1 MALALKQQLKLT
13 QQLLMTPQ
21 LQQAIKLLQLSRLE
35 LAETIRQEIEQNPL
49 LEEISPGD
57 SEYEMTDEPLSA
69 GEEIPETKEPE
80 KTGEVNIEDHVSSMQ
95 EINWED
101 DYENYYDAG
110 FSFTRETPDRN
121 RLTQIDFLT
130 KETSL
135 QSHLQ
140 WQLSHAELSPKLEE
154 AGLFVI
160 GNLDQHGFLADVTI
174 EDITREVGCD
184 ADTAREAIAIIQ
196 EMDPAGVGATNVQD
210 SLLLQLKRLDLDE
223 SLAAEIIKDHLNSL
237 ELKNYG
243 TIAKAT
249 KRPVKEVLAAIDVIT
264 NLNPFPGEQY
274 TQREIPYII
283 PDVYVHKVVDE
294 YLIILNDEGLPSLKV
309 SSAYEQIVDGDS
321 NASAE
326 TKAYIKEKLRDA
338 VWLIKSMQQ
347 RQRTI
352 YKVVGSLLKFQKEF
366 FDKGVQHLK
375 PLVLRDVAEDI
386 GMHESTISRVTTNK
400 YIHTPQ
406 GIFELKYFFSTAIP
420 QQDGES
426 LAAESIRQR
435 IKEMIKNENPDKPLT
450 DNAISKALSQ
460 ENITIARRTVA
471 KYREQMGILP
481 VKHRR
486 KPKM

>member
-1 MALALKQQLKLT
+1 
-13 QQLLMTPQ
+13 MTPQ

-35 LAETIRQEIEQNPL
+35 LADTIRQEIEQNPL
-49 LEEISPGD
+49 LEEISPSD
-57 SEYEMTDEPLSA
+57 ADYEISANSLSA
-69 GEEIPETKEPE
+69 TEEIPDTPEPE
-80 KTGEVNIEDHVSSMQ
+80 KTGEVNMDDVSSMQ

-101 DYENYYDAG
+101 DYANYYDAG
-110 FSFTRETPDRN
+110 FSFTKETPERN

-130 KETSL
+130 KETNL

-140 WQLSHAELSPKLEE
+140 WQLSHAELSKELKE

-160 GNLDQHGFLADVTI
+160 GNLNQHGFLEVTL
-174 EDITREVGCD
+174 EDITREIGCD
-184 ADTAREAIAIIQ
+184 EETARRAIAIIQ
-196 EMDPAGVGATNVQD
+196 EMDPPGVAAIDVQE
-210 SLLLQLKRLDLDE
+210 SLLLQLKRLELDDT
-223 SLAAEIIKDHLNSL
+223 LAAEIIKDHLHSL

-243 TIAKAT
+243 DIAKAT
-249 KRPVKEVLAAIDVIT
+249 KRAIKEVLAAIEVIT
-264 NLNPFPGEQY
+264 GLNPFPGEQY
-274 TQREIPYII
+274 TAREVHYVI
-283 PDVYVHKVVDE
+283 PDVFIHKVGDE
-294 YLIILNDEGLPSLKV
+294 YLIVLNDEGLPRLKV
-309 SSAYEQIVDGDS
+309 SSDYEQIVDGDT

-352 YKVVGSLLKFQKEF
+352 YKVVESLLKFQKEF
-366 FDKGVQHLK
+366 FEKGVQHLK

-386 GMHESTISRVTTNK
+386 EMHESTVSRVTTNK

-420 QQDGES
+420 QKDGES

-435 IKEMIKNENPDKPLT
+435 IKNMIKNENPDKPLT
-450 DNAISKALSQ
+450 DNAISMILTQ
-460 ENITIARRTVA
+460 ENIKVARRTVA
-471 KYREQMGILP
+471 KYREQLGILP

>member
-1 MALALKQQLKLT
+1 MALVLKQQLKLT

-35 LAETIRQEIEQNPL
+35 LADTIRQEIEQNPL
-49 LEEISPGD
+49 LEEINPDDPDYEISPD
-57 SEYEMTDEPLSA
+57 ALPA
-69 GEEIPETKEPE
+69 NEELPESKESE
-80 KTGEVNIEDHVSSMQ
+80 KTGEVNMEDVSSMQ

-110 FSFTRETPDRN
+110 FSFSKETPDRN
-121 RLTQIDFLT
+121 RLTQLDFLT
-130 KETSL
+130 KETNL

-140 WQLSHAELSPKLEE
+140 WQLAHAELTDKLEE

-160 GNLDQHGFLADVTI
+160 GNLNRHGFLDVTI
-174 EDITREVGCD
+174 EDITREIDCD
-184 ADTAREAIAIIQ
+184 EDTARLAIGIIQ
-196 EMDPAGVGATNVQD
+196 EMDPAGVAATDVQE
-210 SLLLQLKRLDLDE
+210 SLLLQLKRLELEE
-223 SLAAEIIKDHLNSL
+223 SLAAEIIKNHLNSL

-243 TIAKAT
+243 AIAKAT
-249 KRPVKEVLAAIDVIT
+249 KRPIKEVLAAIEVIKG
-264 NLNPFPGEQY
+264 LNPFPGEQF
-274 TQREIPYII
+274 TERDIPYII
-283 PDVYVHKVVDE
+283 PDVFVHKVGDE
-294 YLIILNDEGLPSLKV
+294 YLIILNDEGLPRLKV
-309 SSAYEQIVDGDS
+309 SSAYEELIDGDS
-321 NASAE
+321 SAPAE

-352 YKVVGSLLKFQKEF
+352 YKVVESLLKFQKDF
-366 FDKGVQHLK
+366 FEKGVQHLK

-426 LAAESIRQR
+426 LAAESVRQR
-435 IKEMIKNENPDKPLT
+435 IKEMIKNENPEKPLT
-450 DNAISKALSQ
+450 DNTISKTLSQ
-460 ENITIARRTVA
+460 ENIKIARRTVA

-486 KPKM
+486 KPKL

>member
-1 MALALKQQLKLT
+1 MSLALKQQLKLT

-35 LAETIRQEIEQNPL
+35 LADTIRQEIEQNPL

-57 SEYEMTDEPLSA
+57 ADYEISQNSLSA
-69 GEEIPETKEPE
+69 TEELPNMPESE
-80 KTGEVNIEDHVSSMQ
+80 KTGEVNMDDVSSMQ

-101 DYENYYDAG
+101 DYANYYDAG
-110 FSFTRETPDRN
+110 FSFSKETPERN

-130 KETSL
+130 KETNL

-140 WQLSHAELSPKLEE
+140 WQLSHAELSKELKE

-160 GNLDQHGFLADVTI
+160 GNLNQHGFLELTV
-174 EDITREVGCD
+174 EDITREINCD
-184 ADTAREAIAIIQ
+184 EETARRAIEIIQ
-196 EMDPAGVGATNVQD
+196 EMDPPGVAAIDVQE
-210 SLLLQLKRLDLDE
+210 SLLLQLKRLDLDD
-223 SLAAEIIKDHLNSL
+223 SLAAEIIKNHLHSL

-243 TIAKAT
+243 DIARAT
-249 KRPVKEVLAAIDVIT
+249 KTPIKDVQAAIEVIT
-264 NLNPFPGEQY
+264 GLNPFPGDQY
-274 TQREIPYII
+274 TERDVHYVI
-283 PDVYVHKVVDE
+283 PDVFVHKVEDE
-294 YLIILNDEGLPSLKV
+294 YLIVLNDEGLPRLKV
-309 SSAYEQIVDGDS
+309 SSDYEQIVDGET

-326 TKAYIKEKLRDA
+326 TKTYIKEKLRDA
-338 VWLIKSMQQ
+338 LWLIKSMQQ

-352 YKVVGSLLKFQKEF
+352 YKVVESLLKFQKDF
-366 FDKGVQHLK
+366 FEKGVQQLK

-386 GMHESTISRVTTNK
+386 EMHESTVSRVTTNK

-435 IKEMIKNENPDKPLT
+435 IKNMIKNENPEKPLT
-450 DNAISKALSQ
+450 DNAISMILSK
-460 ENITIARRTVA
+460 ENIKVARRTVA
-471 KYREQMGILP
+471 KYREQLGILP

-486 KPKM
+486 KPKL